1 VAKSEVHVAEYSVL
15 AQAPAQV
22 VFDTY
27 VRAERWPQLFTN
39 VVHTE
44 YVSRADDQDAVEI
57 WALQGENAVRHWV
70 SRRTVD
76 ASGLRVAFTNDP
88 APAPLAEAGGEW
100 AFVPRPDGTTKVV
113 IRHEFSLV
121 EGADIPPE
129 RIAKEFGKHSVRQLE
144 ELKAAAERAQELVDL
159 VVDFEDPLFVGGSA
173 QDAWVMLYEADKWPE
188 RLSHVKALTMTED
201 FDRSGSAA
209 SGATHDPDRSPSIQF
224 FDMDTTTSD
233 GRPHTTRSVRICL
246 PHRKIVYKQVQPPP
260 LLEVHTGHWS
270 FTPTREGVIVGA
282 RHTVT
287 IRPRML
293 HLLGDGT
300 TIDDARRYL
309 RRVLSTNSMTN
320 LRLAKSY
327 AEERADG

>member
-1 VAKSEVHVAEYSVL
+1 MAKSEVHVAEYSVL

-44 YVSRADDQDAVEI
+44 HLSRADDQDTVEI
-57 WALQGENAVRHWV
+57 WALRGENAVRHWV
-70 SRRTVD
+70 ARRTVYAD
-76 ASGLRVAFTNDP
+76 GLRVAFTNDP

-100 AFVPRPDGTTKVV
+100 SFIPQPDGATKVV
-113 IRHEFSLV
+113 IRHEFSLA
-121 EGADIPPE
+121 EGVDVPPE
-129 RIAKEFGKHSVRQLE
+129 RIAQEFEQHSVRQLA
-144 ELKAAAERAQELVDL
+144 ELTAAAERAGELADL
-159 VVDFEDPLFVGGSA
+159 IVDFEDPLFIGGTA
-173 QDAWVMLYEADKWPE
+173 EDAWVMLYEADKWPE

-201 FDRSGSAA
+201 VPG
-209 SGATHDPDRSPSIQF
+209 IQF

-287 IRPRML
+287 IRPDKL

-300 TIDDARRYL
+300 TIEDARRYL

-327 AEERADG
+327 AEERAGA

>member
-27 VRAERWPQLFTN
+27 VRAERWAQLFSN

-44 YVSRADDQDAVEI
+44 YVSQDDGADAVEI
-57 WALQGENAVRHWV
+57 WALRGEDAVRHWV
-70 SRRTVD
+70 SRRTID
-76 ASGLRVAFTNDP
+76 REGLRVAFTNDP
-88 APAPLAEAGGEW
+88 APAPMAEAGGEW
-100 AFVPRPDGTTKVV
+100 SFVPQPDGGTKVT
-113 IRHEFSLV
+113 IRHEFSLLD
-121 EGADIPPE
+121 GADVAPE
-129 RIAKEFGKHSVRQLE
+129 RIAAEFEKHSTRQLR
-144 ELKAAAERAQELVDL
+144 ELKAAAERADELVDL
-159 VVDFEDPLFVGGSA
+159 IVDFEDPLFIGGTA
-173 QDAWVMLYEADKWPE
+173 EDAWVMLYEADKWPE
-188 RLSHVKALTMTED
+188 RLAHVKSLTMTEPEP
-201 FDRSGSAA
+201 GV
-209 SGATHDPDRSPSIQF
+209 QF

-246 PHRKIVYKQVQPPP
+246 PHRKIVYKQVKTPP

-287 IRPRML
+287 IRPEKL
-293 HLLGDGT
+293 ELLGAGT
-300 TIDDARRYL
+300 TVDDARRYL
-309 RRVLSTNSMTN
+309 RQVLSTNSMTN

-327 AEERADG
+327 AEERTGA